1 MIQLINNLLQAIVE
15 YLKLKNKS
23 FAFDKIDEYEK
34 EKDEKISKLEAL
46 RNSGSNPDECAVLR
60 ERIIELNKRIEYL
73 STIDSQ
79 ASKES
84 EDSN

>member
-15 YLKLKNKS
+15 YFKLKNKS

-34 EKDEKISKLEAL
+34 EKDEKIAKLEAL
-46 RNSGSNPDECAVLR
+46 RNTGSNPDECTILR
-60 ERIIELNKRIEYL
+60 ERIIKLNKRIEYL
-73 STIDSQ
+73 STLSSQ
-79 ASKES
+79 ASKKS

>member
-15 YLKLKNKS
+15 YFKLKNKS

-34 EKDEKISKLEAL
+34 EKDEKIAKLEAL
-46 RNSGSNPDECAVLR
+46 RDAGSNPDECAVLR
-60 ERIIELNKRIEYL
+60 ERIIKLNKRIEYL
-73 STIDSQ
+73 STLSSQ
-79 ASKES
+79 ASKKS